1 MKISY
6 SQIDNYCKEMHN
18 LAQEMKSLIE
28 TVNGVGKSV
37 DSSSSW
43 EGKASTYYTEKLNKV
58 TAAFEEIYIE
68 IENAI
73 LYLAKSAEGYQAID
87 QQILKEICTN
97 LKISSPNLSKSK
109 LFN

>member
-6 SQIDNYCKEMHN
+6 SQIENYCKEMHN

-58 TAAFEEIYIE
+58 TAAFEEIYIDKQ
-68 IENAI
+68 
-73 LYLAKSAEGYQAID
+73 KSD
-87 QQILKEICTN
+87 KVV
-97 LKISSPNLSKSK
+97 KHFDSK
-109 LFN
+109 LFNYMCSKGGMLNHYLK